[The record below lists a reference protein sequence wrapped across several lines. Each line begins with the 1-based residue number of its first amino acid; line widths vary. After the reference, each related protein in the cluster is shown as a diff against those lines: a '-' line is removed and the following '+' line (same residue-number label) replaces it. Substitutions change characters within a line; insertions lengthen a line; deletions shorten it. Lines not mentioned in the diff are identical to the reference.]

1 MKVEPTSTVYIPNT
15 FTPNGDGKNDL
26 FGPEFIGD
34 PVFFDFL
41 IFDRWGHVIFETH
54 DKNVKWNG
62 TFKNQDKEPIKQD
75 VYVYKLVIG
84 FGGSIGKFYE
94 NTGIVTV
101 IY

>member
-15 FTPNGDGKNDL
+15 FTPNGDGNNDL

-41 IFDRWGHVIFETH
+41 IFDRWGHVIFETF
-54 DKNVKWNG
+54 DRNVKWNG
-62 TFKNQDKEPIKQD
+62 TFKNQDEEPIKQD

>member
-1 MKVEPTSTVYIPNT
+1 MEP
-15 FTPNGDGKNDL
+15 L
-26 FGPEFIGD
+26 
-34 PVFFDFL
+34 
-41 IFDRWGHVIFETH
+41 
-54 DKNVKWNG
+54 
-62 TFKNQDKEPIKQD
+62 KNQDEEPIKQD